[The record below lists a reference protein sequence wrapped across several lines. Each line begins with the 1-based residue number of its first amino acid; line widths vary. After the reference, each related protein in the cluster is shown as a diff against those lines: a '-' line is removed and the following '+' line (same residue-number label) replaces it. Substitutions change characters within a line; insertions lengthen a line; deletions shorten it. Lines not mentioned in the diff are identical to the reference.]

1 MTDSALPKR
10 REFLGTL
17 AAGAVALGLTGSV
30 PEALAAVPRSA
41 QPGDDVKPS
50 DKWLTAIKGKHR
62 QIFDMPNHENGMGLL
77 HVRNYLNAMRDT
89 YSVTHPDVT
98 AIVTLYGMT
107 TLLGFNDA
115 MWKKYGIATPLKVMD
130 ASKAPATSNVF
141 SAAPTGSATL
151 SLSGAPLQIPADGS
165 IAALQSRGAVFI
177 LCNNAFNLWM
187 QLLGGGGTKSA
198 ELRKEFEENMLPG
211 VYLVPAMVVAVNQAQ
226 MHGATYMYL

>member
-30 PEALAAVPRSA
+30 PEALAAAPRSA
-41 QPGDDVKPS
+41 QAGDDLKPS

-130 ASKAPATSNVF
+130 
-141 SAAPTGSATL
+141 
-151 SLSGAPLQIPADGS
+151 
-165 IAALQSRGAVFI
+165 
-177 LCNNAFNLWM
+177 
-187 QLLGGGGTKSA
+187 
-198 ELRKEFEENMLPG
+198 
-211 VYLVPAMVVAVNQAQ
+211 
-226 MHGATYMYL
+226 